1 MEWSGHA
8 KQLSVPEA
16 SLYLPAT
23 QRTQMPNASVV
34 PVAVT
39 TLLMNPSYPSMP
51 PQSEAASGSAGETVF
66 GGQATHNSVPW
77 SPLKV
82 LAAHC
87 EQLPDALLVPVIV
100 PEKPASQMQ
109 SEAVFEPVGLI
120 ALPGQLVQDTD
131 APRPAL
137 KWLAAHR
144 VQDPLAT
151 SVPVIVPVY
160 PATHRQSL
168 AASRPYWLF
177 ASVLVEESVGQD
189 VHCAVPMVFLN
200 LPLMQG
206 SQRPWANDSPS
217 TVPSNPATHKHCDAS
232 VRVVRELPSGAYVP
246 E

>member
-39 TLLMNPSYPSMP
+39 TLLMNPSYPSMQT
-51 PQSEAASGSAGETVF
+51 QSEAASDSAGETVF

-100 PEKPASQMQ
+100 PAKAGMQMQ
-109 SEAVFEPVGLI
+109 SEAVSDPI
-120 ALPGQLVQDTD
+120 ALMELLGQLVQLCKPS
-131 APRPAL
+131 AVLNLAVVHLEQEPPA
-137 KWLAAHR
+137 
-144 VQDPLAT
+144 
-151 SVPVIVPVY
+151 VPVPVMAPLY
-160 PATHRQSL
+160 PATHKQSFAASFSVDATNEAWGHALQL
-168 AASRPYWLF
+168 AAPVAAL
-177 ASVLVEESVGQD
+177 
-189 VHCAVPMVFLN
+189 
-200 LPLMQG
+200 
-206 SQRPWANDSPS
+206 
-217 TVPSNPATHKHCDAS
+217 
-232 VRVVRELPSGAYVP
+232 
-246 E
+246 